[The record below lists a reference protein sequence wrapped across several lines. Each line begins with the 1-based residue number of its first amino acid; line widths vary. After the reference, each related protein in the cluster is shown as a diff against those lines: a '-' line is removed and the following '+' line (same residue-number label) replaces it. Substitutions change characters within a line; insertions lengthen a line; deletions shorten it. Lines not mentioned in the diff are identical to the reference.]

1 MSEKYKKFV
10 PVSFN
15 ETKDL
20 TYSSGKLFENLLKT
34 IPHTVIDHN
43 TDVDVLIDQIC
54 DDIVKH
60 KKENS

>member
-1 MSEKYKKFV
+1 MSGKYKKFV
-10 PVSFN
+10 SGSFN

-34 IPHTVIDHN
+34 ILHTLIDHN